1 MTSLVLPG
9 SPPIDISL
17 RRSARARRFSLRV
30 SRLDGRVT
38 LSLPERARVSDAMAF
53 ARDREGWIRDVL
65 SVRPQEVRI
74 APGAVLPVEGRMRH
88 VRLARVPRV
97 VEDGAG
103 GLLVPE
109 AAAARTA
116 ARVEAFLKRL
126 AHERLGAACSRHAR
140 AAGRGYAKL
149 TLRDTR
155 SRWGSCTSDGRL
167 MFSWRLIL
175 APPEVLDY
183 VAAHEVAHLVHM
195 DHSPAFWAE
204 VARLM
209 PGHAAP
215 RRWLRDHGQEL
226 HRYIFRGD

>member
-1 MTSLVLPG
+1 MA
-9 SPPIDISL
+9 D
-17 RRSARARRFSLRV
+17 A
-30 SRLDGRVT
+30 
-38 LSLPERARVSDAMAF
+38 LSF

-74 APGAVLPVEGRMRH
+74 APGAVLPVEGRALI

-97 VEDGAG
+97 VADGEA
-103 GLLVPE
+103 LLVPE
-109 AAAARTA
+109 AAAARTG
-116 ARVEAFLKRL
+116 ARAEAFLKRL
-126 AHERLGAACSRHAR
+126 AQERLEAACQHYASAV
-140 AAGRGYAKL
+140 GRDYTKL

-183 VAAHEVAHLVHM
+183 VAAHEVAHLVRM

>member
-38 LSLPERARVSDAMAF
+38 LSLPERARVSDALAF
-53 ARDREGWIRDVL
+53 ARDREEWIRDVL
-65 SVRPQEVRI
+65 SVRPQEIRI
-74 APGAVLPVEGRMRH
+74 APDSLLPVEGRIRQ

-97 VEDGAG
+97 VESGARE
-103 GLLVPE
+103 LLVPE
-109 AAAARTA
+109 AAGARTA

-126 AHERLGAACSRHAR
+126 AHERLEAACSRHAR
-140 AAGRGYAKL
+140 SLGRGYTKL

-183 VAAHEVAHLVHM
+183 VAAHEVAHLVRM

-209 PGHAAP
+209 PGYAAP